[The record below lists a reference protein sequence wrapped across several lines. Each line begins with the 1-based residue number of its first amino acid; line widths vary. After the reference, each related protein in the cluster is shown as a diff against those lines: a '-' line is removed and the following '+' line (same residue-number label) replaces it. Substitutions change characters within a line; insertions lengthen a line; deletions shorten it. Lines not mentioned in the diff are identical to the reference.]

1 MLKYAASIGILVF
14 LIYKYRDQFATFV
27 QSPIHYGWFALA
39 LFTMLAAFLASHI
52 RWQQLASA
60 IGLKLTVLEA
70 MQLGFIGSFFNIVT
84 IGVVGGDSLRAFYV
98 ARHSPDK
105 GPSAFLSVF
114 LDRVI
119 GLIVMCGFAAT
130 AYTIVGIPGEETSQ
144 KKAIELGCTFAGFAS
159 AAGCIALL
167 VMLFVPNLKYWKAV
181 SWALRVNK
189 IGPLFERVMD
199 AAALYNRRKLTIIK
213 AMLLSVV
220 TNCMFSI
227 TLFSVASS
235 ITLAPPSQMD
245 HFVIAPIA
253 MVANAIPLPGGIGG
267 MEAALA
273 YLYPR
278 FEGEGGFVVA
288 LGFRLCILSVSLIG
302 WFLWLS
308 TSNEIKTAPEI
319 SSRQ

>member
-1 MLKYAASIGILVF
+1 MF
-14 LIYKYRDQFATFV
+14 LIYKYRDQIAVFI

-39 LFTMLAAFLASHI
+39 LITMLAAFLASYI

-60 IGLKLTVLEA
+60 IGLDLTILEA

-84 IGVVGGDSLRAFYV
+84 IGVVGGDSLRAFYA

-105 GPSAFLSVF
+105 VPSAILSVF

-119 GLIVMCGFAAT
+119 GLIVMCGFAAI
-130 AYTIVGIPGEETSQ
+130 AFTINGIPGEETTQ
-144 KKAIELGCTFAGFAS
+144 KKAIEFGCTFAGFAS
-159 AAGCIALL
+159 TAGCIALL
-167 VMLFVPNLKYWKAV
+167 VMLFVPNLKSWKAV
-181 SWALRVNK
+181 SWALRLNK

-199 AAALYNRRKLTIIK
+199 AAALYNQRKLTIIK
-213 AMLLSVV
+213 AMLLSLV

-227 TLFSVASS
+227 TIFSVASS
-235 ITLAPPSQMD
+235 ITQAPPSQMD

-253 MVANAIPLPGGIGG
+253 MVANAIPLPSGIGG

-278 FEGEGGFVVA
+278 FEGKGGFVIA

-302 WFLWLS
+302 WIIWLR
-308 TSNEIKTAPEI
+308 TSSQIKTAPYI
-319 SSRQ
+319 PTNR